1 MKLRMLERLEMAT
14 TIIGALVVMIV
25 AAIGI
30 ASLIGWV
37 SLVVRACVGAG

>member
-1 MKLRMLERLEMAT
+1 MNLRLLERLEMSA
-14 TIIGALVVMIV
+14 TIIGALAVMIV

-30 ASLIGWV
+30 ATLIGWV